1 MFWMSLLL
9 GALALVFFK
18 LGALS
23 VVSAVLSGGLL
34 AALLVIACFV
44 IALLWR
50 RFFCANG

>member
-9 GALALVFFK
+9 AALALVFFK

-23 VVSAVLSGGLL
+23 VVTAVLSGGLL

-44 IALLWR
+44 IVLMWR
-50 RFFCANG
+50 HLFRSKV